1 MRFCPVCDNYLYLQ
15 TAEATEA
22 GETPTLTLL
31 CRHCG
36 YDEKM
41 EPKSSDEALVL
52 ETVFSAAGAAGGK
65 QTVSALNDYTKL
77 DPTLPRLKTIACPN
91 AACPSQADPASRD
104 ILYIKTD
111 AKNLK
116 YQYAC
121 TVCGTQWGS

>member
-15 TAEATEA
+15 TADEAETGEA
-22 GETPTLTLL
+22 PALRFL

-41 EPKSSDEALVL
+41 EPKTSDEALVL
-52 ETVFSAAGAAGGK
+52 ETVFSGVSGGGK
-65 QTVSALNDYTKL
+65 QTSSALNDYTKL

-91 AACPSQADPASRD
+91 AACPSQADPATRD
-104 ILYIKTD
+104 ILYVKTD